1 MAKIQQLLK
10 CEYADCVLAYNQQK
24 ILTQSLK
31 KQTNPEI
38 LVLWNI
44 GWTKYLKT

>member
-1 MAKIQQLLK
+1 MAKNQQLLK

-31 KQTNPEI
+31 KKQTLKSCFFET
-38 LVLWNI
+38 LVGQNI
-44 GWTKYLKT
+44 